1 MIRAVLCRL
10 LSRLFPYVEP
20 RDRCPA
26 LVVHIINAT
35 PRIGSLK

>member
-1 MIRAVLCRL
+1 MIRAFLCAV

-20 RDRCPA
+20 RDRNPA

-35 PRIGSLK
+35 PRVSFHE